1 MNIKA
6 IVTESVFKYS
16 VDNPRWAA
24 LHYSTLLMSKAD
36 YCSVRF
42 LHKPDVT
49 TEAARLWAASFS
61 SGASMKDSAA
71 RHSDEAIISTDLLRQ
86 LAYNEK
92 MAELGKI
99 SAGVVHELNA
109 PLSVIISASQMIM
122 REEGVPEVVMEMIS
136 RISSEAQRLSHLT
149 KGLLNFSSHDETIG
163 EVDLNLTVDFILNF
177 LNFEAARRG
186 VIVLKQF
193 DYTLPDI
200 RLDANLLKQI
210 LLNIIMNA
218 LQAMENNGGKLL
230 VETTS
235 AGGDSVCFIIA
246 DNGPGI
252 PAESINHIFDR
263 YFTTKKPGEGTGLGL
278 FVTKSLV
285 ENMGGEIAVT
295 SRNGGGTTFTV
306 TLPIKQ

>member
-1 MNIKA
+1 
-6 IVTESVFKYS
+6 
-16 VDNPRWAA
+16 
-24 LHYSTLLMSKAD
+24 
-36 YCSVRF
+36 
-42 LHKPDVT
+42 
-49 TEAARLWAASFS
+49 
-61 SGASMKDSAA
+61 MKDSAA
-71 RHSDEAIISTDLLRQ
+71 GHSNDAVITTDMLRQ

-122 REEGVPEVVMEMIS
+122 REEGVPGAVLEMLE
-136 RISSEAQRLSHLT
+136 RISSEAQRLSHMT
-149 KGLLNFSSHDETIG
+149 KGLLNFSSHDETVG
-163 EVDLNLTVDFILNF
+163 EVDVNLTVEFILDF

-186 VIVLKQF
+186 VTVLRQF
-193 DYTLPDI
+193 DYTLPVI

-218 LQAMENNGGKLL
+218 LQAMEKDGGKLL

-235 AGGDSVCFIIA
+235 SGIDNVCIIVA

-252 PAESINHIFDR
+252 PPEAADRIFDR

-278 FVTKSLV
+278 FVTKKLV
-285 ENMGGEIAVT
+285 ENMGGEIKVT
-295 SRNGGGTTFTV
+295 SRSGGGTTFTIA
-306 TLPIKQ
+306 LPVGD